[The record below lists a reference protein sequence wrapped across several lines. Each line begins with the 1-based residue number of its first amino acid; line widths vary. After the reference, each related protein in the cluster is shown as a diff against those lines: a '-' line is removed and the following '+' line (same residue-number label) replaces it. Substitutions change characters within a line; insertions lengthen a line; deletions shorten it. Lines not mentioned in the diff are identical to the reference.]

1 MSFDTSASDFVTIGE
16 LARAWRCTEQH
27 VYAMIRRGYLPA
39 HRIGRRVIV
48 SRLAAQKFLEQNA
61 TASAA
66 A

>member
-1 MSFDTSASDFVTIGE
+1 MSLDSSASDFVTIGE

-48 SRLAAQKFLEQNA
+48 SRLAAQKFLEKNA
-61 TASAA
+61 TASVAA
-66 A
+66 

>member
-1 MSFDTSASDFVTIGE
+1 MSFDTSASDFVTISE

-48 SRLAAQKFLEQNA
+48 RRAAAQEFLQKNA
-61 TASAA
+61 TTAVAA
-66 A
+66 